1 MTLHKAICTVCES
14 RLTQD
19 LPDSINSPADIGA
32 HMNHLGALD
41 HEEMW
46 VLCLDKGNRIRSQVQ
61 LYRGTVDQCVVRPAE
76 LFREAIVRNLPA
88 IVIIHNHPSGDPTPS
103 PEDAAMTRRLAEA
116 GKLLN
121 IDVLDHVVIGHGRY
135 VSMKERRL
143 GFV

>member
-46 VLCLDKGNRIRSQVQ
+46 VLALTKEIASGRKSNCIAGRSTSVQ
-61 LYRGTVDQCVVRPAE
+61 YDQPSYSVKPS
-76 LFREAIVRNLPA
+76 FAICQ
-88 IVIIHNHPSGDPTPS
+88 PS
-103 PEDAAMTRRLAEA
+103 
-116 GKLLN
+116 
-121 IDVLDHVVIGHGRY
+121 
-135 VSMKERRL
+135 
-143 GFV
+143 